1 MATMERPRPS
11 ATEEESATPAVS
23 STSAAA
29 ADTKTKESATET
41 QSAQPLPSNPE
52 EAVEALEK
60 RLEGLGGVAT
70 PVVAEEKP
78 AAASAPAAPAPA
90 AAAKAPAG
98 KNALLVSQS
107 SSLLFV
113 RVWDDSGCCFVIGA
127 GLWWLVKWLRRR
139 WGGEHWAQRKLM

>member
-29 ADTKTKESATET
+29 DKKKESATET

-78 AAASAPAAPAPA
+78 AAAPAAAPAPA

-127 GLWWLVKWLRRR
+127 GLWGLVKWLRRR
-139 WGGEHWAQRKLM
+139 GGGEHWAQRK

>member
-11 ATEEESATPAVS
+11 ATEEESAPPAVS

-29 ADTKTKESATET
+29 EKKKESATET

-78 AAASAPAAPAPA
+78 AAAPAAAPAPA

-98 KNALLVSQS
+98 KNALLVSQIRFLIRARFS
-107 SSLLFV
+107 
-113 RVWDDSGCCFVIGA
+113 RVMF
-127 GLWWLVKWLRRR
+127 WL
-139 WGGEHWAQRKLM
+139 